1 MHFTPFG
8 QMEIGRADRL
18 YLFHRLKHLAGN
30 SRILE
35 GYRRAQTADT
45 GTQSLML
52 SCCSPYIAS
61 SGK

>member
-8 QMEIGRADRL
+8 QMEIAADRL

-30 SRILE
+30 SRILQ

-45 GTQSLML
+45 GQSLML